1 MSVNIYIYIKYSIL
15 FQCMLLITK
24 KNKKDIKENDI

>member
-1 MSVNIYIYIKYSIL
+1 MSVNIYIYSIL